1 MTITFACPAC
11 GKQIRAKDEAAGKS
25 GKCNGCNSVLTVPRE
40 NAAAM
45 IARGPDEVFA
55 PQRAAPPPARREQP
69 QPPAAYAPQPQEL
82 QQQPQPQI
90 QYVPV
95 PVPYHAPAP
104 VQAVQPNIIVN
115 VAQHASAH
123 ATAVAI
129 ANARPAYTNGL
140 ATAAAVIALL
150 ALFFAWIPFLG
161 MLAIPAAVLAI
172 VLAGLALLL
181 ALFNRGAGL
190 FRAIAGG
197 AFGLLAIVVAIAS
210 TGAAAKSIV
219 EEANKVQAR
228 EKNTAAVAPQQR
240 TAAKPAS
247 APLIAPK
254 VAAAVVPAA
263 LATEPVTKPTPAP
276 PVDPNAEAQRKFA
289 GALHNGR
296 ALVNAGVFPG
306 ARKQFQKIIDGAPDT
321 DIAAEAQK
329 ELDAIAKK

>member
-1 MTITFACPAC
+1 
-11 GKQIRAKDEAAGKS
+11 
-25 GKCNGCNSVLTVPRE
+25 
-40 NAAAM
+40 
-45 IARGPDEVFA
+45 
-55 PQRAAPPPARREQP
+55 
-69 QPPAAYAPQPQEL
+69 
-82 QQQPQPQI
+82 
-90 QYVPV
+90 
-95 PVPYHAPAP
+95 VPYHAPAP

-115 VAQHASAH
+115 VAQHATAQ

-197 AFGLLAIVVAIAS
+197 ALGLFAIVVAIAS

-219 EEANKVQAR
+219 DQANNAKAR
-228 EKNTAAVAPQQR
+228 ENNAPAAAPRQHAVA
-240 TAAKPAS
+240 KPVS
-247 APLIAPK
+247 APTIPPK
-254 VAAAVVPAA
+254 TAVAVVPAA
-263 LATEPVTKPTPAP
+263 LASEPTTKPTPAP
-276 PVDPNAEAQRKFA
+276 PVDPNAEARKKFA
-289 GALHNGR
+289 GALNNGR

-306 ARKQFQKIIDGAPDT
+306 ARKQFKKIIDGAPGT
-321 DIAAEAQK
+321 DIAAEAQT